1 MTATGTLRTV
11 SGGSQK
17 GATQDRLYAEAAAAF
32 GPALERLAG
41 AYEADPERR
50 RDLVQDIHLEVW
62 KSFAGF
68 DGRCSQRTWVFRVA
82 HNVGASHVAKDRR
95 RVRALGTL
103 EDIDVADP
111 DNPEQTA
118 GERHALSRL
127 TAMIHG
133 LNPLDRQVMLL
144 WLEDL
149 DAAAIA
155 EISGLSANAAGV
167 KIHRIKALLARRF
180 NQGAPNGE

>member
-1 MTATGTLRTV
+1 MSEGPQT
-11 SGGSQK
+11 SQD
-17 GATQDRLYAEAAAAF
+17 GLYAEAAAAF
-32 GPALERLAG
+32 GAALERLAG
-41 AYEADPERR
+41 AYEAEPERR

-68 DGRCSQRTWVFRVA
+68 DGRCSMRTWVYRVA

-95 RVRALGTL
+95 QVKTWGTL
-103 EDIDVADP
+103 DDLDAADP

-118 GERHALSRL
+118 GDRHALSRL
-127 TAMIHG
+127 TAMIHA

-149 DAAAIA
+149 DAGAIA
-155 EISGLSANAAGV
+155 EISGLSANAVGV
-167 KIHRIKALLARRF
+167 KIHRIKGVLARRF
-180 NQGAPNGE
+180 SQEAVHAE